1 MKVKSLRG
9 RSVQIGPIS
18 AHCPHSLG
26 TEPQTPCVFVSTAP
40 GLPTG
45 SEARVVCDYR
55 WKAMLAALGVLA
67 MFYFMTHDKVLGL
80 CDLFTVVC
88 VLWTFSLCILI
99 HSKII

>member
-1 MKVKSLRG
+1 M
-9 RSVQIGPIS
+9 
-18 AHCPHSLG
+18 
-26 TEPQTPCVFVSTAP
+26 
-40 GLPTG
+40 
-45 SEARVVCDYR
+45 CDYR